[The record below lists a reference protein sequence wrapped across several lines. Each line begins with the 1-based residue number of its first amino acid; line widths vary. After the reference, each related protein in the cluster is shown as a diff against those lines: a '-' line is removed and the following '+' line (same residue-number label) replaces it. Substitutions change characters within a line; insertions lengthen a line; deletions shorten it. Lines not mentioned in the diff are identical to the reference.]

1 MKLSDIFNLNSIAK
15 KRGVDAFS
23 SMPRFSNEFDFGTPV
38 SNDRALKLT
47 ALYAAIRLISENVAS
62 LPKQVKQR
70 TPNGLVNNTLH
81 PAFKVI
87 NNRPNSY
94 TNVFDFWNCIV
105 TWLNGWGNSY
115 AIIKRDNWGE
125 VMELHQVHPTCVHI
139 TFVNGKKY
147 YKVAMHNP
155 DLIYLNGTYESNN
168 ILHFMLV
175 TYDGIKGIN
184 PIEHNAMALGKSL
197 AIEKFAADYYRKG
210 GNVKSVLETDQS
222 LGDDQYNAFMAHYN
236 QASQNFDT
244 PLLEYGIKFK
254 QVAISPVAA
263 QLIQQETFSIQDIAR
278 IMNVPPHM
286 IADLSRS
293 TFSNIEHQNIQF
305 VQYTLR
311 PLVKRL
317 EIELERKLFSAEES
331 LDIDVK
337 FSLDGL
343 LRGDTTS
350 RSSFYH
356 NAILDGYMSRNEVRE
371 LEGLERKP
379 ELDKMLYP
387 LNTGIVGETDKLT
400 EDGNNNKKTVR
411 KSRSKKEE

>member
-1 MKLSDIFNLNSIAK
+1 M
-15 KRGVDAFS
+15 
-23 SMPRFSNEFDFGTPV
+23 
-38 SNDRALKLT
+38 
-47 ALYAAIRLISENVAS
+47 
-62 LPKQVKQR
+62 Q
-70 TPNGLVNNTLH
+70 
-81 PAFKVI
+81 
-87 NNRPNSY
+87 
-94 TNVFDFWNCIV
+94 
-105 TWLNGWGNSY
+105 
-115 AIIKRDNWGE
+115 
-125 VMELHQVHPTCVHI
+125 
-139 TFVNGKKY
+139 
-147 YKVAMHNP
+147 NP
-155 DLIYLNGTYESNN
+155 DLMYLNGTYESTN

-222 LGDDQYNAFMAHYN
+222 LGDDQYNAFMSHYN

-278 IMNVPPHM
+278 IVNVPPHM

-311 PLVKRL
+311 PLVKRI
-317 EIELERKLFSAEES
+317 EVELERKLFSSEES
-331 LDIDVK
+331 LVMNVK

-343 LRGDTTS
+343 LRGDTAT
-350 RSSFYH
+350 RSAFYH